1 MAKEEILIR
10 VVNTETQKVKN
21 VFPAIA
27 NNKALMKNM
36 GFIIQ
41 DPQYEAKMEAVNN
54 KKPFV
59 EKPKAPVATPADP
72 NSKTTD
78 KK

>member
-10 VVNTETQKVKN
+10 IVNPTTGKSKPVY
-21 VFPAIA
+21 PAIA
-27 NNKALMKNM
+27 NNKNLMKNM

-54 KKPFV
+54 KKPFI
-59 EKPKAPVATPADP
+59 EKPKAPVAPPADQ